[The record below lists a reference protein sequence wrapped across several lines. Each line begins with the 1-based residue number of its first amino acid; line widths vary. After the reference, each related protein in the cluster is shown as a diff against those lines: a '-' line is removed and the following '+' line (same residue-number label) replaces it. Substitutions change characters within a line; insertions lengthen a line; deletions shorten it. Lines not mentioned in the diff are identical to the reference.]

1 MAATQPYARERAVA
15 EAAALRAALLTKR
28 VLSTVSSVTK
38 HDASPVTVADFAAQA
53 LLIAAL
59 HAAFP
64 SDAFVGEEDS
74 AELRRDGQLL
84 SKVFDL
90 VGSSSSSAPTSTAS
104 TASATTNG
112 NNDGSGSAAA
122 PAIKD
127 VQHMLK
133 LIDMGGSG
141 KGGPKGRFWVM
152 DPVDGTATFLKGQ
165 QYAVSLSLV
174 EDGREVVGVLC
185 CPNLLLT
192 PAGRVAEASVDAAGA
207 GVMMTAVRGQG
218 ATIRR
223 LAMPPAPAPLAAA
236 AEPQRLADLVGPK
249 NLKDVHFVDS
259 LSSKTSRHD
268 VVAGLAKDI
277 GAAYPG
283 TDVWSSHVRY
293 AAMILG
299 GGDVHV
305 RVPVSATAKT
315 YIWDHA
321 GAQLIFTELGG
332 KITDLDGK
340 DIDFG
345 AGRTLSNNRGMLIA
359 RGDTH
364 GNILELL
371 RKMTWT

>member
-64 SDAFVGEEDS
+64 ADAFVGEEDS

-90 VGSSSSSAPTSTAS
+90 VSSSSSSAPTSTAS
-104 TASATTNG
+104 NG
-112 NNDGSGSAAA
+112 NGNDDSGSAA

-127 VQHMLK
+127 VQEMLR

-141 KGGPKGRFWVM
+141 KGGPRGRFWVM

-192 PAGRVAEASVDAAGA
+192 PAGRVAEASVDAAGL

-223 LAMPPAPAPLAAA
+223 LAMPPAPLAAS
-236 AEPQRLADLVGPK
+236 EPQRLADLVGPK

-268 VVAGLAKDI
+268 VVAGLARDI

-305 RVPVSATAKT
+305 RVPVGTTAKT

-332 KITDLDGK
+332 RITDLDGK

-371 RKMTWT
+371 KKMTWT